1 MNDSRQNDYGQEYYQ
16 SSCGKAYERGNGWE
30 EIFGKYADRILKE
43 IKPHKTLDVGCAKG
57 FFVEALRDR
66 GVEAYGIDISEYAVS
81 QVREDIRPFCMVQ
94 SALLPVKEK
103 YDLITCIEVLEHID
117 NQDIPLA
124 IRHMCEASDD
134 ILFSSTPFDYEE
146 ESHVSVHTPAY
157 WAEQFAY
164 HGFYHDVQYDCSYI
178 CVQAMRFRRMKRD
191 SVDLIREYENILF
204 QKHQELT
211 AARQRYQTSQ
221 EKVQIYKEAYQKHVD
236 RINEELNP
244 EIARLKE
251 QIREAG
257 ETYQKRMDRTS
268 EELNLKIARFKE
280 QIREAGE
287 KEAEA
292 CKIARI
298 DASAAARLR
307 LEEEIAKNRHLEE
320 ENYAM
325 KKALEQ
331 IPDDGSFLKQVVRNR
346 RHMETTLSGV
356 VKKHFQDKR
365 EDRQLLERGAE
376 YFKPVFDPVYYAQH
390 NEDIQQVVGTDEEAL
405 LVHFITY
412 GMDEGRRANEEFD
425 VLAYA
430 KYNPDV
436 AEAERYQLRGCYLH
450 YIVYGV
456 EEGRRTR

>member
-117 NQDIPLA
+117 NQDVPLA

-244 EIARLKE
+244 KIARLKE
-251 QIREAG
+251 QIRDAE
-257 ETYQKRMDRTS
+257 
-268 EELNLKIARFKE
+268 
-280 QIREAGE
+280 E

-292 CKIARI
+292 SQMARTE
-298 DASAAARLR
+298 AAAAARLR

-320 ENYAM
+320 ENYALR
-325 KKALEQ
+325 KALEQ
-331 IPDDGSFLKQVVRNR
+331 IPDDGFFLEQVVRNR
-346 RHMETTLSGV
+346 RHMETTLSGT

-390 NEDIQQVVGTDEEAL
+390 NEDIQQVIGTDEEAL
-405 LVHFITY
+405 LAHFITY

-450 YIVYGV
+450 YIVYGI

>member
-81 QVREDIRPFCMVQ
+81 QVREDIRPYCMVQ

-117 NQDIPLA
+117 NQDVPLA

-221 EKVQIYKEAYQKHVD
+221 ENVQIYKEAYQKHVD

-244 EIARLKE
+244 KIARLKE
-251 QIREAG
+251 QVRDAE
-257 ETYQKRMDRTS
+257 
-268 EELNLKIARFKE
+268 
-280 QIREAGE
+280 E

-292 CKIARI
+292 SQMARTE
-298 DASAAARLR
+298 ATAAARLR

-320 ENYAM
+320 ENYALR
-325 KKALEQ
+325 KALEQ
-331 IPDDGSFLKQVVRNR
+331 IPDDGFFLEQVVRNR
-346 RHMETTLSGV
+346 RHMETTLSGT

-390 NEDIQQVVGTDEEAL
+390 NEDIQQVIGTDEEAL
-405 LVHFITY
+405 LAHFITY

-450 YIVYGV
+450 YIVYGI

>member
-81 QVREDIRPFCMVQ
+81 QVREDIRPYCMVQ

-117 NQDIPLA
+117 NQDVPLA

-244 EIARLKE
+244 KIARLKE
-251 QIREAG
+251 QIRDAE
-257 ETYQKRMDRTS
+257 
-268 EELNLKIARFKE
+268 
-280 QIREAGE
+280 E

-292 CKIARI
+292 SQMARTE
-298 DASAAARLR
+298 AAAAARLR

-320 ENYAM
+320 ENYALR
-325 KKALEQ
+325 KALEQ
-331 IPDDGSFLKQVVRNR
+331 IPDDGFFLEQVVRNR
-346 RHMETTLSGV
+346 RHMETTLSGT

-405 LVHFITY
+405 LAHFITY

-450 YIVYGV
+450 YIVYGI